1 MTRPNQD
8 QTTSTPHSSN
18 NGIVINSKKPK
29 IVNMSQSKVPEN
41 PTPNSFIV
49 DINFNITTN
58 INKIKGHSPIER
70 TFDYQPVKVLKKR
83 QDSPRVEVDV
93 YNSIKEEQS
102 KLEDELVAY
111 QQERRSISS
120 SSVSSSSSGSPF
132 NLNPA
137 SIPKIRISNYDE
149 VKDISTLNRNPSN
162 KLKDLL

>member
-1 MTRPNQD
+1 M
-8 QTTSTPHSSN
+8 
-18 NGIVINSKKPK
+18 GSKK
-29 IVNMSQSKVPEN
+29 VSESA
-41 PTPNSFIV
+41 TPNSFIV

-58 INKIKGHSPIER
+58 INKTKGHSPAEGR
-70 TFDYQPVKVLKKR
+70 FNYEPVNATKKR
-83 QDSPRVEVDV
+83 QDSPRVQVDV

-132 NLNPA
+132 NVNPE

-149 VKDISTLNRNPSN
+149 VKNSGAPNRNHSSKVKN
-162 KLKDLL
+162 LT